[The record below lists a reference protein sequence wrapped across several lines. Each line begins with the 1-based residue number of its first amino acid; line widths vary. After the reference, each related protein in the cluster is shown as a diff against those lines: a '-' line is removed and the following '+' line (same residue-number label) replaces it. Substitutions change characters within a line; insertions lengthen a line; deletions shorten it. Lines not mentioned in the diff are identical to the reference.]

1 MLFMKIGTN
10 KKEFVVKFFDS
21 FDDAELSD
29 LDFELS
35 QSIEQ
40 RFIRGLDLRKRSY
53 LWQGKE
59 FPLTFDKVIKVVDME
74 LRHDRK

>member
-1 MLFMKIGTN
+1 MKIGTN
-10 KKEFVVKFFDS
+10 KKEFVVKIFDS

-29 LDFELS
+29 LEFELS

-40 RFIRGLDLRKRSY
+40 RFFRGLDLRKRSY

-59 FPLTFDKVIKVVDME
+59 FPLTFDKVIKIVDME